1 MLQQCSKLTLT
12 SLMITRY
19 ILPNPDHHYEVST
32 NLIPIF
38 TDEET
43 KAR

>member
-1 MLQQCSKLTLT
+1 MLQQSSKLTLT
-12 SLMITRY
+12 SLTSY

-32 NLIPIF
+32 VLIPIF

-43 KAR
+43 EAR